1 MAVQITVQLR
11 TFGLSILLGLSAGVL
26 YDLLRALR
34 LRRPRL
40 TWALDLLYCL
50 TAGAALSL
58 FVLRQGDGQLRGYI
72 LLGALGGGVVFF
84 GVFSAPLRPVW
95 EFWLDRS
102 KRVRFLRQIQLNPSF
117 PAESRLI

>member
-1 MAVQITVQLR
+1 MAFQITEQLR
-11 TFGLSILLGLSAGVL
+11 AFGWAILLGLAAGLL
-26 YDLLRALR
+26 YDLLRAIR
-34 LRRPRL
+34 LRRPRI

-84 GVFSAPLRPVW
+84 SLFPPRCGPSGTSGWTAAPSFSAC
-95 EFWLDRS
+95 
-102 KRVRFLRQIQLNPSF
+102 
-117 PAESRLI
+117 